1 MKIHLIKLY
10 KTTILF
16 FLVSGTAVIIGTVI
30 LTVVSG
36 QVNEPGGRIMLILSI
51 SMGIALICFPFLL
64 FGKNLSSVAL
74 SDENCISC
82 SFLGKFLCPVDYS
95 RPVFYSFFD
104 VRFTYSAP
112 MKFIALSN
120 EPFSCVSRNGVFK
133 AGFYGA
139 YDPKKIIVF
148 PYDNK
153 TAPWL
158 AVDCWQLNDPYR

>member
-30 LTVVSG
+30 LAVVSG
-36 QVNEPGGRIMLILSI
+36 QVNEPGGWIMLILSI

-82 SFLGKFLCPVDYS
+82 SFLGKFLCTVDYS

-120 EPFSCVSRNGVFK
+120 EPFSCVSRNGMFK
-133 AGFYGA
+133 AGFYGT
-139 YDPKKIIVF
+139 YDPTKIIVF

-158 AVDCWQLNDPYR
+158 TVDCWQLNKPI

>member
-1 MKIHLIKLY
+1 MRCRLLAAG
-10 KTTILF
+10 IL
-16 FLVSGTAVIIGTVI
+16 L
-30 LTVVSG
+30 
-36 QVNEPGGRIMLILSI
+36 
-51 SMGIALICFPFLL
+51 
-64 FGKNLSSVAL
+64 
-74 SDENCISC
+74 
-82 SFLGKFLCPVDYS
+82 
-95 RPVFYSFFD
+95 FFD

-112 MKFIALSN
+112 MKFVALSN